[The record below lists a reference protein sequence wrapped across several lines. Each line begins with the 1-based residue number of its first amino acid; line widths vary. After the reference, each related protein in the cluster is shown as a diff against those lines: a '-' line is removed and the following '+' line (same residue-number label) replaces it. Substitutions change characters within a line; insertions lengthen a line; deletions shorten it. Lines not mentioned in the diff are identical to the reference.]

1 LTGGDRRPSV
11 PVMKPSKLKD
21 IITRLGAALEKDA
34 GKSLVVCSTSTL
46 GYALYREHGLQ
57 VIPDESHEIDTGGAC
72 LLVVTPRADVL
83 SGLLLR
89 IKAVAQS
96 SSALSTSLSFQS
108 KLAELL
114 KSRRGDKA
122 NGWENHAMK
131 DVVSL
136 ALGHFSKA
144 NTRGDIDS
152 QSRRIV
158 DPFTGQERDI
168 PESKDSEDFGGWG
181 DENPLRRLEQARYSL
196 RHRLEIRENSQVHQ
210 ETREEPALIIY
221 GMAGNVVGRLWL
233 PLVARTT
240 RLTPSLIRRI
250 VTRLVALKYDP
261 SYAQAV
267 LQEMLAR
274 STARKHR

>member
-1 LTGGDRRPSV
+1 
-11 PVMKPSKLKD
+11 MKPTKLKD
-21 IITRLGAALEKDA
+21 IITKLGAALEKDA

-57 VIPDESHEIDTGGAC
+57 VIPDESHEIDTGGTC

-89 IKAVAQS
+89 IKAATQS
-96 SSALSTSLSFQS
+96 GSALSANLSFQP

-122 NGWENHAMK
+122 NGWENDAMK

-144 NTRGDIDS
+144 NTRCDIDS
-152 QSRRIV
+152 QSRRIL

-168 PESKDSEDFGGWG
+168 HESQDSEDFGGWG

-210 ETREEPALIIY
+210 ETREEPAVIIY
-221 GMAGNVVGRLWL
+221 GVAGNVVGRLWL

-240 RLTPSLIRRI
+240 RLTPSLVRRI

-274 STARKHR
+274 STVRKHR